1 MIDALLT
8 IKSSKSVCN
17 QHRAQ
22 YRVLQYMIEDN
33 KLWWLRGEI
42 AICGWAQVECI
53 MKDKMKTLAFQQHME
68 QGHWH
73 HDSIKIVL
81 MDHIWCPGSVAMA
94 KADVFWTNGIYVGR
108 KFA

>member
-1 MIDALLT
+1 VVADGISCKWEGLPRQTGDGSKWTVCEDLEANTGLTNDILNISINNETNTLWKCFKNELAFAEMIDALLT

-42 AICGWAQVECI
+42 AICG
-53 MKDKMKTLAFQQHME
+53 
-68 QGHWH
+68 
-73 HDSIKIVL
+73 
-81 MDHIWCPGSVAMA
+81 
-94 KADVFWTNGIYVGR
+94 
-108 KFA
+108 